1 MAKDRVNH
9 LFGIT
14 LVPQDQSSR
23 VGMLLGG
30 VVCIVRPFFV
40 VKVVQQARKSPK
52 FFVSAELSSVG
63 ADTSFDSERV
73 LAQAIA
79 CCVFA
84 KQLPGI
90 VPVGHSLAP

>member
-14 LVPQDQSSR
+14 LLPQDRSSGI
-23 VGMLLGG
+23 GMLLSG
-30 VVCIVRPFFV
+30 VVRVIRPFFV
-40 VKVVQQARKSPK
+40 VKVVEQTRKSPK

-73 LAQAIA
+73 FAQAIA